1 MMLLA
6 IEAHEHAASSQ
17 NGELWA
23 CQIVGVLNSFGVF
36 LHFLDSYV
44 AADLFKNEPG
54 ERHLVFRSTMASLM
68 LLNLA
73 WKPYPRNSYRLYF
86 SELPSRRSF
95 PSSPPKLTA

>member
-1 MMLLA
+1 MLLA

-44 AADLFKNEPG
+44 AADLFKTNRARG
-54 ERHLVFRSTMASLM
+54 ISISLY
-68 LLNLA
+68 NGINQA

-95 PSSPPKLTA
+95 PSSPPKVSP

>member
-1 MMLLA
+1 MLLA

-44 AADLFKNEPG
+44 SADLFK
-54 ERHLVFRSTMASLM
+54 RSGREAFSISLYNGILNALKSGM
-68 LLNLA
+68 DALPKKLLPLILFGIA
-73 WKPYPRNSYRLYF
+73 VTSL
-86 SELPSRRSF
+86 F
-95 PSSPPKLTA
+95 PSSPPKVSP